1 MSDQTTRMSKRE
13 RHLLGFDHT
22 ANKAHGDSISGATV
36 TLTDDYTGSNV
47 SSSILSAATVAGLK
61 VSVLVG
67 DFPKKGRYRLSFLC
81 NIGTERFE
89 DDIVITVED

>member
-1 MSDQTTRMSKRE
+1 MADQTTRMSKRE

-22 ANKAHGDSISGATV
+22 PNKAHGETISGATV
-36 TLTDDYTGSNV
+36 TLTDEYGGANM
-47 SSSILSAATVAGLK
+47 SSSLLSAATVAGLK

-81 NIGTERFE
+81 TIGSERFE
-89 DDIVITVED
+89 DDIVINVED